1 MVAQTYNNQW
11 IDWVFVLILFGLSP
25 VFLFPTSA
33 TSALLFIFPLLWL
46 YKWKKASRFIEPTVL
61 DFAVFLLLFQVFLAC
76 VTTPDL
82 LPSLPKISGILFG
95 IFLFYAL
102 AAVLKREIWIKIGV
116 VIFLFSG
123 IAVSLAGVLD
133 MKRTDKYLDPIDA
146 AAALIPKLDYA
157 LPGTELGINPNLVG
171 GSLVLVVP
179 LFVILIYPFLRK
191 QSPGYG
197 LFRSRWY
204 LLYLSVGL
212 IVTLSV
218 LVLTQSRGS
227 WIGMV
232 VCADLYLLF
241 KGKTGRRIGIL
252 VFVGFILA
260 YLILLGP
267 TEMGKGLS
275 ATSRSALNRIDLWTI
290 AVHQIEKNPMTGMGL
305 NYYRRLPEV
314 GYDMAHAH
322 NFLLHTAAELG
333 LPAVLAFLAILIGAG
348 YMCVMV
354 WIKAKDGWKKMTAL
368 GLGAGLLA
376 HFIWGMGD
384 ALALGAKTGAMFWM
398 SLALITALYNLELFG
413 RGRRQTNKDP
423 EDRAPQE
430 KRWEIA

>member
-1 MVAQTYNNQW
+1 MVDQTYNNQR
-11 IDWVFVLILFGLSP
+11 IDWIFILILFGLSP
-25 VFLFPTSA
+25 VFLFPTIAASM
-33 TSALLFIFPLLWL
+33 LFFIFPLMWL
-46 YKWKKASRFIEPTVL
+46 YKWKKTGRFVEPTML
-61 DFAVFLLLFQVFLAC
+61 DFAVFLLLFQVFLASI
-76 VTTPDL
+76 TAPDL

-123 IAVSLAGVLD
+123 IAISLAGVLD
-133 MKRTDKYLDPIDA
+133 MIRTDKYLDPIDA
-146 AAALIPKLDYA
+146 ATALIPKLDYA
-157 LPGTELGINPNLVG
+157 LPGTELGINPNLIG

-179 LFVILIYPFLRK
+179 LFVILIYPFFRK
-191 QSPGYG
+191 QHLGYG

-204 LLYLSVGL
+204 LLYLSMGL

-267 TEMGKGLS
+267 TEIGKGLS
-275 ATSRSALNRIDLWTI
+275 ATSRSALNRIDLWAI
-290 AVHQIEKNPMTGMGL
+290 AAHQIEKNPMTGLGL
-305 NYYRRLPEV
+305 NHYRMLPEV

-322 NFLLHTAAELG
+322 NQLLHTAAELG
-333 LPAVLAFLAILIGAG
+333 MPALIAYLAILIGAG

-384 ALALGAKTGAMFWM
+384 ALALGAKTGVVFWM
-398 SLALITALYNLELFG
+398 SLALIAALYNIELFG
-413 RGRRQTNKDP
+413 RDPHQTSKDP
-423 EDRAPQE
+423 EDRAP
-430 KRWEIA
+430 